1 MNVSAPLYWTVTFG
15 SAYIE
20 ERGGNKY
27 FIFDNSFAENKD
39 LLK

>member
-1 MNVSAPLYWTVTFG
+1 MNVSAPLHWTVSFASG
-15 SAYIE
+15 YIE
-20 ERGGNKY
+20 ERRGNKY